1 MTSTIPSP
9 QPLDDPSAPNHDPQS
24 PADPQFAP
32 AASHNAPPPPQPAP
46 ATPADDV
53 ARVDGSEH
61 HEQNTQDYW
70 AWRVSQRVGTNN
82 GVIIGTLIEQGIRR
96 LRGTTLTPKDITTH
110 LRAYVRDPDDNLTIN
125 KILTEKRVVV
135 LTGADGSGRFS
146 TALDVLHRRLDDN
159 DTARRLRY
167 IRQVRREPGDPFEV
181 GALHEPDTGWILDL
195 RAETPPAGFGAD
207 LAADAAELTEG
218 SLLVVLVGTNAWE
231 SCATAATD
239 LCHALAGPSRARILH
254 TYLQHAPLTID
265 SSRWSEAPAIRRG
278 IATLVPARIA
288 AWADAIVNT
297 EEVERDEGRL
307 TSDQVNDDTY
317 FNGLVQ
323 QVVKAAEDWRGE
335 LLNWHTTHQ
344 DSDYRNYLLA
354 AAVLE
359 GARSEKIYEAS
370 TNLAKALK
378 EAPQPRPGQQGL
390 GVVALTREA
399 NAELQ
404 RDGTIRFQYHNY
416 AEAVVDY
423 FLDDRPHLLEEF
435 TRWTADQVTGLDR
448 DPAERLAQRVI
459 HWAVHYTARHRRT
472 RLLKSLAD
480 QWSTAYPEAAC
491 DLLVLAAVDDRSSD
505 LARNAYR
512 RWTSPEATPLSADF
526 TAVLIRACCR
536 IAEAHPVSMLSRI
549 AELAS
554 SAHQDSDGKDSRTVR
569 VTQAVSEALNTLWDD
584 SQQRAGIH
592 HQLTT
597 WTSDAHGSH
606 RAAAQSTFAHL
617 AQRRTSNGPAL
628 LTDPLTDT
636 AWLTDMWRNALPTTG
651 WSTPVADAF
660 AYWMESVLSHPELR
674 EDIEQIVCEAVH
686 RTTDP
691 YYSANRRIAVQNL
704 LYSWA
709 PAPPAPQDTDT
720 TQLRDRILNRL
731 MAQDPAAPPP
741 ADGHAR
747 HP

>member
-1 MTSTIPSP
+1 MPSP
-9 QPLDDPSAPNHDPQS
+9 HPPLPTTTRPH
-24 PADPQFAP
+24 
-32 AASHNAPPPPQPAP
+32 HNPPPPQPAP
-46 ATPADDV
+46 ATPADD
-53 ARVDGSEH
+53 AAGANDSEH
-61 HEQNTQDYW
+61 HEQTTKDYW

-110 LRAYVRDPDDNLTIN
+110 LRAYVRNPDDDLTIN

-146 TALDVLHRRLDDN
+146 TALDVLHRRVDDN
-159 DTARRLRY
+159 GTVRQ
-167 IRQVRREPGDPFEV
+167 IRQVRRESGDPFEV
-181 GALHEPDTGWILDL
+181 GGLHEPDTGWILDL

-207 LAADAAELTEG
+207 LAADAAELTQG

-239 LCHALAGPSRARILH
+239 LAHALAGPPRDRILRS
-254 TYLQHAPLTID
+254 YLQHAPLTID

-278 IATLVPARIA
+278 IASLVPARIA
-288 AWADAIVNT
+288 GWADAIVNT
-297 EEVERDEGRL
+297 EEVERGEGRL

-323 QVVKAAEDWRGE
+323 KVVKAAEDWRGE
-335 LLNWHTTHQ
+335 LLDWHTNHQ

-390 GVVALTREA
+390 GVVALTKEA

-435 TRWTADQVTGLDR
+435 TRWTAEQVTGLDR
-448 DPAERLAQRVI
+448 DLAQRLAQRVI

-480 QWSTAYPEAAC
+480 QWSTTYPKAAC
-491 DLLVLAAVDDRSSD
+491 DLLVLAAVDDRSGD

-526 TAVLIRACCR
+526 TAVMIRACCR

-554 SAHQDSDGKDSRTVR
+554 SAHQDSDGKNSLR

-597 WTSDAHGSH
+597 WTSDPDGSH
-606 RAAAQSTFAHL
+606 RAAAQGTFAHL
-617 AQRRTSNGPAL
+617 AQRRSSNGPAL

-651 WSTPVADAF
+651 WSTPVADSF
-660 AYWMESVLSHPELR
+660 AYWMESALSHPELR
-674 EDIEQIVCEAVH
+674 ENIEQILCGAVH

-709 PAPPAPQDTDT
+709 PAPPATQDTDA
-720 TQLRDRILNRL
+720 TQQRDRILNLL
-731 MAQDPAAPPP
+731 MAQDPAAPLP

>member
-1 MTSTIPSP
+1 MTSSIPSP
-9 QPLDDPSAPNHDPQS
+9 PPPDAPPPTPDREPQPPDDLQP
-24 PADPQFAP
+24 AP
-32 AASHNAPPPPQPAP
+32 AASHNGPPQPQPVP
-46 ATPADDV
+46 AALASVDDA
-53 ARVDGSEH
+53 ARTDYGEH
-61 HEQNTQDYW
+61 HEENTQDYW

-82 GVIIGTLIEQGIRR
+82 GVVIGTLIEQGIRR

-110 LRAYVRDPDDNLTIN
+110 LRAYVRATDDDLAIN
-125 KILTEKRVVV
+125 KILTERRVVV

-146 TALDVLHRRLDDN
+146 TALDVLHRRLGDS
-159 DTARRLRY
+159 DTIRQ
-167 IRQVRREPGDPFEV
+167 IRQVRREPGDPFEA
-181 GALHEPDTGWILDL
+181 GGLHEPDTGWILDL
-195 RAETPPAGFGAD
+195 RAEKPPAGFGAD
-207 LAADAAELTEG
+207 LATDAAQLTQG
-218 SLLVVLVGTNAWE
+218 SLLVVLIGTDAWE
-231 SCATAATD
+231 NCATGATN
-239 LCHALAGPSRARILH
+239 LSHPLAGPSRDRILDK
-254 TYLQHAPLTID
+254 YLQHAPLTID
-265 SSRWSEAPAIRRG
+265 RSKWNDAPAIQRG
-278 IATLVPARIA
+278 IAALVPAQIA

-307 TSDQVNDDTY
+307 TPDLINNDTY
-317 FNGLVQ
+317 FEKLVQ

-335 LLNWHTTHQ
+335 LLDWHTNQQ

-359 GARSEKIYEAS
+359 GARSERIYEAS
-370 TNLAKALK
+370 TTLAKALK
-378 EAPQPRPGQQGL
+378 ESPQPRPGQQGL
-390 GVVALTREA
+390 GVVALTRKA
-399 NAELQ
+399 NADLQ
-404 RDGTIRFQYHNY
+404 PDGTIRFQYHNY

-435 TRWTADQVTGLDR
+435 TRWTADQVTGLNR
-448 DPAERLAQRVI
+448 DLAERLAQRVS
-459 HWAVHYTARHRRT
+459 HWVVHYTARHRRT

-480 QWSTAYPEAAC
+480 QWSTTYPDAAC

-512 RWTSPEATPLSADF
+512 RWTSPETAPLSADF

-536 IAEAHPVSMLSRI
+536 LAEAHPVSMLGRI

-554 SAHQDSDGKDSRTVR
+554 STHQNGDSKDPQTAR

-597 WTSDAHGSH
+597 WTSDPHGSH

-636 AWLTDMWRNALPTTG
+636 AWLTGMWRNALPTNG
-651 WSTPVADAF
+651 WSTPVAEAF
-660 AYWMESVLSHPELR
+660 AYWMDSALNHPELQ
-674 EDIEQIVCEAVH
+674 ENIEQIVCEAVH

-691 YYSANRRIAVQNL
+691 HYNANRLIAVQNL

-709 PAPPAPQDTDT
+709 PAPPAPQDADA

-731 MAQDPAAPPP
+731 RAQDPAAPPP